1 MRTPGAAI
9 SAAVRASAS
18 SLISASAR
26 LQPRRAKDVAIARPI
41 PLAAPVT
48 TAVRPLR
55 LSKLP
60 APCENAHDARLG
72 RARLPCVP
80 VARLAGKSA
89 ASLSGSVRQTF
100 AEQSGAAPSGSRAS
114 KDRQDQELEARTAIA
129 LISMSA
135 SLRIKPATSTPVAAG

>member
-9 SAAVRASAS
+9 SAVVRASAS
-18 SLISASAR
+18 SLTSASAR

-55 LSKLP
+55 FSNFVGSYQKAFDP
-60 APCENAHDARLG
+60 AL
-72 RARLPCVP
+72 V
-80 VARLAGKSA
+80 
-89 ASLSGSVRQTF
+89 
-100 AEQSGAAPSGSRAS
+100 
-114 KDRQDQELEARTAIA
+114 QDQELEARTAIA